1 MDRANDRGSSAAT
14 PNLEDAPLI
23 LAPEHQISSRLS
35 AFLRVLDAEFES
47 VRRLSE
53 A

>member
-1 MDRANDRGSSAAT
+1 MDRRNDERSSAAKA
-14 PNLEDAPLI
+14 NLDDAPLI

-35 AFLRVLDAEFES
+35 AFLRVLDAEFET
-47 VRRLSE
+47 VRRLGQ